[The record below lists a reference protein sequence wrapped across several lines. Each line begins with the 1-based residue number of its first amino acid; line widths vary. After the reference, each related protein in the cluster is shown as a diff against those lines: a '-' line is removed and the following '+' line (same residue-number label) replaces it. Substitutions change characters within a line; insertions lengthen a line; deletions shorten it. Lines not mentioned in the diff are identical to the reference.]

1 MELVELVRWAA
12 AISTIVAALMVAWG
26 EPPRLV
32 AWGFVLF
39 CGAAILW
46 ITAAFMDGTWSILA
60 QNAVL
65 LGVNLWGV
73 WRWWRRV

>member
-1 MELVELVRWAA
+1 MELDEWVRWAA
-12 AISTIVAALMVAWG
+12 AIATIVAALIVAWG

-39 CGAAILW
+39 SVAAILW
-46 ITAAFMDGTWSILA
+46 ITAAFMDDTWSILA

-73 WRWWRRV
+73 WRWWRRI

>member
-1 MELVELVRWAA
+1 MDILDIVRWAA
-12 AISTIVAALMVAWG
+12 ALSTVMAALMVAWG

-39 CGAAILW
+39 TLAALLWIGAAIADDAPDLL
-46 ITAAFMDGTWSILA
+46 I
-60 QNAVL
+60 QNGVL

-73 WRWWRRV
+73 VRWWRRV